1 MKELTLDIKP
11 KKGFG
16 ELSFGETT
24 EHVTATLGEPED
36 IENIEDDDL
45 FNTTILNYWDK
56 GVSVFFEGS
65 QKSVIACFETDNP
78 DAELFGEKIF
88 DMDEE
93 QIVNLMTLHGFEVA
107 ETEVEESGEKRV
119 SYDDA
124 MIDFFFDEGDLVAV
138 NWGVLINE
146 KGEIEEMP

>member
-78 DAELFGEKIF
+78 DAELYGEKIF

-93 QIVNLMTLHGFEVA
+93 QIVSLMTRHGFEVA